1 MNDQKP
7 LTQNKKYDND
17 EIDLSE
23 IIFTLLD
30 NKLRIFIFTFI
41 ATCFAFIY
49 AYGKSPIY
57 EADTLLQV
65 EKKKAIT
72 GIEDITG
79 LGGLGGD
86 NATVDT
92 EIELIKSR
100 RNLQGAIKNLNLDI
114 SAYPN
119 RLPFVGNLYKKI
131 FSPEDIKKLPK
142 TKLKW
147 LDQQLESYAW
157 GAEEIHV
164 SRLEVSQDF
173 INKKLSLIILDDKD
187 SFSISYED
195 KLLLKG
201 KVGKFSSSK
210 NGEVKVNISLLTGKP
225 GTKFTIKKYSN
236 LSAIVSLQKRIKAS
250 EKGKKTGILKLSLE
264 GKSKKLIKSILDEIS
279 QTYIAQNK
287 SRSAKEASN
296 ALEFLKGQIKPVEE
310 KAKTTEAKLKTYRTR
325 NQTVDISREAKTV
338 LDVISGIDTELQ
350 KLSLQRDDLGRK
362 YTTNHPVLQSIAQQ
376 EKKLRRRKKKT
387 LAKISKLPET
397 QQTLITLERDYKV
410 ANAVYLDMLNKI
422 QEFKIAKASTVG
434 NVYIIDPA
442 AASDS
447 PIKPKKRLILAI
459 GALLGFMI
467 AVILVFLR
475 KALQHSVTNPDL
487 LEEAFDIPVYATV
500 PLTKNV
506 SLTGG
511 LKKNKKQKSLLALEK
526 PDDPSIESLRSL
538 RTSLHFALLEAKN
551 NIVMITGPT
560 PGIGKTFIS
569 SNFSA
574 VLAATAEQKV
584 LLIDADMRKG
594 YLHNLF
600 NKNISPGLSELIS
613 HEATLNEATHT
624 IQVGDNS
631 NLDIITR
638 GQTPPNPSELLMHSN
653 FKKFLDEVSTQ
664 YDLVLI
670 DTPPVNLV
678 TDPVIIGGHSGV
690 VFMVVFS
697 DHHNI
702 KEIEHAV
709 TRLSNNEIKTKGF
722 IFNGVLSKK
731 SKYGYGYGYG
741 GYYGEYKSDH

>member
-23 IIFTLLD
+23 LFFTLLD
-30 NKLRIFIFTFI
+30 GKLLILFLTLMTT
-41 ATCFAFIY
+41 ALAFMY
-49 AYGKSPIY
+49 AYGKTPIY
-57 EADTLLQV
+57 VADALLQV
-65 EKKKAIT
+65 EKKKAII
-72 GIEDITG
+72 GIEDIA
-79 LGGLGGD
+79 GLGGD
-86 NATVDT
+86 DATVGT

-100 RNLQGAIKNLNLDI
+100 RNLKGAIKELHLDI
-114 SAYPN
+114 TAHPKKIP
-119 RLPFVGNLYKKI
+119 LAGNLYRK
-131 FSPEDIKKLPK
+131 FFNSVDTKKLPS
-142 TKLKW
+142 TKWAW
-147 LDQQLESYAW
+147 LDKKLESYAW
-157 GAEEIHV
+157 GAEEINV
-164 SRLEVSQDF
+164 TRLEVPQDL
-173 INKKLSLIILDDKD
+173 INEKLSLVVLDDKGE
-187 SFSISYED
+187 FSISYQD
-195 KLLLKG
+195 KVLLKG
-201 KVGKFSSSK
+201 KAGRSASSK
-210 NGEVKVNISLLTGKP
+210 DRDISIYVSSLTGKP
-225 GTKFTIKKYSN
+225 GTEFIISKSSN
-236 LSAIVSLQKRIKAS
+236 LATIVSLQKEIKAS

-264 GKSKKLIKSILDEIS
+264 GKDKKLITKILDKIS
-279 QTYIAQNK
+279 KTYIKQNK
-287 SRSAKEASN
+287 SRSAEEASN

-310 KAKTTEAKLKTYRTR
+310 KAKITEAKLKTYRTK
-325 NQTVDISREAKTV
+325 NQTIDISKEAQAV
-338 LDVISGIDTELQ
+338 LDVISGIDIELQ
-350 KLSLQRDDLGRK
+350 KLSLKRDGLGPK
-362 YTTNHPVLQSIAQQ
+362 FTTNHPIVQAIVQQ
-376 EKKLRRRKKKT
+376 EAKLKRRKNKIR
-387 LAKISKLPET
+387 AKISKLPET
-397 QQTLITLERDYKV
+397 QQSLITLERDYKV
-410 ANAVYLDMLNKI
+410 ANAAYLNMVNKI
-422 QEFKIAKASTVG
+422 QELKIAKASTVG

-442 AASDS
+442 VASDL
-447 PIKPKKRLILAI
+447 PIKPKKSLILAL

-467 AVILVFLR
+467 AVMYIFLR
-475 KALQHSVTNPDL
+475 KALQHSITNPDL

-511 LKKNKKQKSLLALEK
+511 LKKNKKQKSLLALDK

-741 GYYGEYKSDH
+741 YGGYYGEYKSDH